1 MGLSVNNV
9 GQARRR
15 VSVMIVGLTIPSRI
29 DPCNFIGRLLNE
41 Q

>member
-9 GQARRR
+9 GQARR

-41 Q
+41 R